1 MVERNTQGEEDRV
14 GSDIEKV
21 LRKIV
26 ENLEYAVNDEDGEI
40 IESGVN
46 ALIHALLNSE
56 EVVIKER
63 KSVRYGCYCEL
74 APYQKP
80 DECVIDQDIRSNC
93 AHAQRHAKKEDCE
106 YWKPIKED

>member
-1 MVERNTQGEEDRV
+1 M
-14 GSDIEKV
+14 SIEKV

-26 ENLEYAVNDEDGEI
+26 EKAKWEHSKSVWGDPEYKEI
-40 IESGVN
+40 DSTT
-46 ALIHALLNSE
+46 LIVHALLNSE

-106 YWKPIKED
+106 YWKPIKEEGGGTTVR